1 MNWKMKAY
9 LQSAVSMLP
18 APASHRVYYGIQRAI
33 GTLRAVEPTNGFRD
47 GLRLADALEAAGGR
61 VAGATFLEVGT
72 GRRINVPIALWLCG
86 AGEVITVDRT
96 PYLRP
101 ELVEEELG
109 YVRRHASEVEAL
121 FGARADRESFRQRFA
136 ILLRENLTTE
146 QLLAAAGIRYL
157 NHDVRSLPMPAG
169 AVDYHISNNVM
180 EHVPPADLVA
190 ILVEGKRI
198 VKGTGLLVHRIDF
211 SDHFSEDDP
220 SISTVN
226 FLRYSEEE
234 WRRFGGNQYNYHNR
248 LRIDEF
254 EALVSDAGL
263 ALVAEQPDVDR
274 GALRLIES
282 GFPLD
287 ARFAGK
293 PPVVNA
299 TASAVLTMAPSMAG
313 APRMPSRSLL
323 APVS

>member
-9 LQSAVSMLP
+9 LQSAVSMIP
-18 APASHRVYYGIQRAI
+18 GPASHRLYYGIQRAI

-47 GLRLADALEAAGGR
+47 GLRIADAIDGAGGR

-72 GRRINVPIALWLCG
+72 GRRVNVPIALWLCG
-86 AGEVITVDRT
+86 AGEIITVDRT
-96 PYLRP
+96 AYLRA
-101 ELVEEELG
+101 ELVQEELG
-109 YVRRHASEVEAL
+109 FVRRHASETEAL
-121 FGARADRESFRQRFA
+121 FGARADCETFRRRFA
-136 ILLRENLTTE
+136 ILLRDDLTTE
-146 QLLAAAGIRYL
+146 QLLATAGIRYL
-157 NHDVRSLPMPAG
+157 NHDVRSLPMPAD
-169 AVDYHISNNVM
+169 AVDYHISNNVL
-180 EHVPPADLVA
+180 EHVPPADLA
-190 ILVEGKRI
+190 AMLVEGKRI
-198 VKGTGLLVHRIDF
+198 VKTGGLLVHRIDF

-220 SISTVN
+220 SISTIN

-254 EALVSDAGL
+254 EAIVSDAGL
-263 ALVAEQPDVDR
+263 AIVAEQPDVDR
-274 GALRLIES
+274 GALRLLES

-293 PPVVNA
+293 PAVVNA
-299 TASAVLTMAPSMAG
+299 TSSAVLTMAPSVAG
-313 APRMPSRSLL
+313 APRMPSRAAL

>member
-18 APASHRVYYGIQRAI
+18 GPASHRVYYGIQRAI

-47 GLRLADALEAAGGR
+47 GLRLADAIEDAGGR
-61 VAGATFLEVGT
+61 VAGASFLEVGT
-72 GRRINVPIALWLCG
+72 GRRVNVPIALWLCG
-86 AGEVITVDRT
+86 AGEIITVDRT
-96 PYLRP
+96 PYLRA

-109 YVRRHASEVEAL
+109 FVRRHASEVEAL
-121 FGARADRESFRQRFA
+121 FGARADSESFRQRFA
-136 ILLRENLTTE
+136 VLLREGLTTSE
-146 QLLAAAGIRYL
+146 LLAAARIRYL

-169 AVDYHISNNVM
+169 AVDHHISNNVL
-180 EHVPPADLVA
+180 EHVPPPDLAA

-198 VKGTGLLVHRIDF
+198 VRNDGLLVHRVDF

-234 WRRFGGNQYNYHNR
+234 WRRFGGNRYNYHNR

-254 EALVSDAGL
+254 EAIVSDAGL
-263 ALVAEQPDVDR
+263 AIVGEQPDVDR
-274 GALRLIES
+274 AALRLLET

-299 TASAVLTMAPSMAG
+299 TASAVVAMSPSPAG
-313 APRMPSRSLL
+313 APRMPARGVL